1 ARASLIA
8 YSRRNARN
16 IKAIEESCF
25 CLTLTDSKYKTP
37 AEGLHD
43 SLMGDSRL
51 QWADKCANVV
61 VTKNGGVHC
70 QGENI
75 QKNKHSNVDAIVIL
89 QAGDDAANRSRKS
102 IWQPKEV
109 PFDIPQM
116 LEFDLSPDLLQSIE
130 EAERTFNKLSR
141 TYGVESV
148 IYDNYGNNL
157 VRDAKLYADTI
168 VQIAIQLAFYRTHGR
183 FAPIYET
190 ASTRKFYHGRT
201 ETVRG
206 CTHELVAFVRAIT
219 EQKSVEEHR
228 RLFTA
233 AYDAHNK
240 LMEDC
245 MNGKGIGMNLSYKSK
260 KWKSEKNG

>member
-1 ARASLIA
+1 
-8 YSRRNARN
+8 
-16 IKAIEESCF
+16 
-25 CLTLTDSKYKTP
+25 
-37 AEGLHD
+37 
-43 SLMGDSRL
+43 MGDSRL

-70 QGENI
+70 QGE
-75 QKNKHSNVDAIVIL
+75 HSNVDAIVIL

-102 IWQPKEV
+102 IWQPKNV
-109 PFDIPQM
+109 PFDVPEM
-116 LEFDLSPDLLQSIE
+116 LEFDLSSDLLQSIE
-130 EAERTFNKLSR
+130 EAECTFNKLSR

-148 IYDNYGNNL
+148 IYDKYGNNL

-219 EQKSVEEHR
+219 EQKSVSIQHLERPHFCFNNCQ
-228 RLFTA
+228 LPKIFIP
-233 AYDAHNK
+233 H
-240 LMEDC
+240 C
-245 MNGKGIGMNLSYKSK
+245 SSGIWFPYKQRISLLD
-260 KWKSEKNG
+260 SEGY